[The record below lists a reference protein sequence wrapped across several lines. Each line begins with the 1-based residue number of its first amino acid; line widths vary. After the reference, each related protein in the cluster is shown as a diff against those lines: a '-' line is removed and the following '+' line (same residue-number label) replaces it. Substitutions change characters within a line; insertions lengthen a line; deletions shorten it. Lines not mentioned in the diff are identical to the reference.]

1 MGKPKHANAVTPFAE
16 LRETYND
23 THNKILSQTD
33 MGKIAHV
40 SKSTISRIENGEI
53 SPKPEVIKA
62 YSKFFK
68 VSTDYLLPKEQIKD
82 KIPDTAI
89 PIREIGITEEVLVTY
104 KQIDEISNHNEN
116 ILAVLNSLI
125 GNQGAT
131 VCLLQNIL
139 QYLVNQ
145 QEHNSNRMTDEYFIG
160 IILDYVNGIMKPQ
173 LQKVIKH
180 NIDLQNQLP

>member
-1 MGKPKHANAVTPFAE
+1 MGKRKHANAVTPFAE

-23 THNKILSQTD
+23 THNKMLSQTD
-33 MGKIAHV
+33 MGEMAHV
-40 SKSTISRIENGEI
+40 SKSTISRIENGVQ
-53 SPKPEVIKA
+53 SPTQEVIKA

-68 VSTDYLLPKEQIKD
+68 VSTDYFLPKEQIKD
-82 KIPDTAI
+82 KIPDTAT
-89 PIREIGITEEVLVTY
+89 PIQEVGITEEVLVTY
-104 KQIDEISNHNEN
+104 KQINEISNHNEN

-139 QYLVNQ
+139 KYLVNQ
-145 QEHNSNRMTDEYFIG
+145 QEHNSNRMTDEYFIE